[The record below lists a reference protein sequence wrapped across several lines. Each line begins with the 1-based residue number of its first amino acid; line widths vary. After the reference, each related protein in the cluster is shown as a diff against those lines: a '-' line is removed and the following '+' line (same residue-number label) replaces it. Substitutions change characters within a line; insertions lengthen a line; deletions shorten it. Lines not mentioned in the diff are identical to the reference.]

1 MSELHVGASLPH
13 WRHRVTL
20 AESIGWSEA
29 LRDPNPIH
37 FDSHAV
43 ARLGLGDRPIS
54 PGPASIAY
62 LVNMLTSTFARG
74 EITALNARMIGFV
87 FVGDEVEVSGRVT
100 AIEGATRGIRAHCSL
115 VIHAGPDRLP
125 AVTAEAIVGIPE
137 ESPHRCGTANALEA
151 DNEASRDG

>member
-1 MSELHVGASLPH
+1 MFELHVGAPLPH

-20 AESIGWSEA
+20 AESIRWSEA
-29 LRDPNPIH
+29 LCDPNPIH
-37 FDSHAV
+37 FDPHAV

-62 LVNMLTSTFARG
+62 LVNMLASTFAQG
-74 EITALNARMIGFV
+74 EIASLNARMIGFV
-87 FVGDEVEVSGRVT
+87 FVGDDVEVSGSVT
-100 AIEGATRGIRAHCSL
+100 AIEAATEGIRAHCSL

-137 ESPHRCGTANALEA
+137 ESPHRCSTAKALEA
-151 DNEASRDG
+151 DKEASRDG